1 MTASLRSMPHP
12 PEGTVPGWQ
21 LERQLW
27 DKGVQTVI
35 GVDEAGRGALAGP
48 VTAAAVVLGFLEDLP
63 YRDSKTLKP
72 EERDRLALEL
82 RETAVAAATGWASAR
97 EVDALGVLAATHVAC
112 SRALA
117 ALDLQLDQCGLV
129 TDYLFLDHPGPVLAV
144 PRADASS
151 LQAAAASILAKTA
164 RDAYMARLSGTEVVY
179 GFDTNRG
186 YGTPAHLEALNRHGP
201 GAHHRLTYAPVASR
215 LCGAA
220 ASGYNARISTTE
232 QAPALER
239 DDSETGVAAC
249 QQQ

>member
-1 MTASLRSMPHP
+1 MPP
-12 PEGTVPGWQ
+12 LPEGNVPGWQ

-27 DKGVQTVI
+27 DRGVRTVI

-48 VTAAAVVLGFLEDLP
+48 VTAAAVVLGFREDLP
-63 YRDSKTLKP
+63 YRDSKTLRP
-72 EERDRLALEL
+72 QERERLALEL

-97 EVDALGVLAATHVAC
+97 EVDAFGVLAATHAAC
-112 SRALA
+112 RRALL
-117 ALDLQLDQCGLV
+117 ALDLRLEECGLV

-164 RDAYMARLSGTEVVY
+164 RDAYMTRLSWAEGAY

-186 YGTPAHLEALNRHGP
+186 YGSRAHLDALDRHGP
-201 GAHHRLTYAPVASR
+201 GAHHRLTYAPVAGR

-220 ASGYNARISTTE
+220 ASGYNARIRTT
-232 QAPALER
+232 QRSPR
-239 DDSETGVAAC
+239 P
-249 QQQ
+249 